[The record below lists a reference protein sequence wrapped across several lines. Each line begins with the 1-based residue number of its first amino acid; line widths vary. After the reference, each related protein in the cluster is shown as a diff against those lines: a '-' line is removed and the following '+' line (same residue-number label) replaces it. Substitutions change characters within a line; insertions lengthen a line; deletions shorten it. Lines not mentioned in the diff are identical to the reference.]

1 MSNLVKRAKLFAKKA
16 HSGQLRKYSG
26 EPYFKHPEAVAALVA
41 KTAGATP
48 EQVAAAYLHDV
59 VEDTEVTLEQLR
71 KEFGE
76 TVARYVS
83 DLTDVSTPKDGNRVQ
98 RKALDREHTAR
109 ACREAKTV
117 KLADLIHNTED
128 IVANDPEFAVT
139 YLREKRL
146 LLEVLREGDK
156 ELYQR
161 AVELA
166 REGQ

>member
-1 MSNLVKRAKLFAKKA
+1 M
-16 HSGQLRKYSG
+16 
-26 EPYFKHPEAVAALVA
+26 
-41 KTAGATP
+41 
-48 EQVAAAYLHDV
+48 
-59 VEDTEVTLEQLR
+59 
-71 KEFGE
+71 
-76 TVARYVS
+76 ARYVS

-166 REGQ
+166 REG